1 MIHLTKQDNKGHDR
15 YMPYTDAVMKGKSVS
30 IVNTDC
36 FRLSL
41 GLELA
46 DLVLAAALM
55 GSDYTKQFLKLQVG
69 LSNGV

>member
-1 MIHLTKQDNKGHDR
+1 
-15 YMPYTDAVMKGKSVS
+15 MKGKSVS